1 MNEIDPSLPEPGLT
15 SDIYGPDDLSVR
27 QYQLELGL
35 LKDDYK
41 KLLVQLYEKNELLK
55 ASTGAIGELRSSMT
69 GIVQSLSS
77 LVDTKNELADQ
88 ANKQAE
94 EIADKT
100 NIISEQNRKVQELYG
115 QVDRLNVQLS
125 EIYASEGWKLLSVFY
140 GIRNSIL
147 PVGSSRQQKVK
158 KIVNRLRGK
167 KSDNIVIKDH
177 SRSEAAATSGLDTPT
192 HFEPFEFPYFSDPKV
207 SIIIPAYNGWA
218 MNYQCLR
225 SIRENTQGIS
235 YEVIFADDVST
246 DETAHVGDYIG
257 NIVHIRNEK
266 NLGFLQNCN
275 HAASFARGEY
285 LHFLNNDTKVT
296 PDWLNTLVEL
306 MERDPM
312 IGMAGSKLVY
322 PDGRLQEAGGII
334 WQDASGWNYG
344 HKQDPDAPEFNYV
357 KEVDYIS
364 GASIMVRKSIWEQLG
379 GFNEMYN
386 PAYCEDSDLAFSIR
400 QQGLKVVYQPLSKV
414 IHFEGFSHGTD
425 NAPQSGLTD
434 IKSYQKINA
443 AKFAEKWQPVL
454 QQQFP
459 NGVNPYWT
467 RDRSHGKPTIVVI
480 DHYVPHFDKDAG
492 SRTTF
497 QYLELFTELG
507 MNVKFIGDN
516 FYKHEPYTT
525 ILQQMGIEV
534 LYGTYYAENWMNWLK
549 DNDPYIDFILLNRPH
564 ISIKYM
570 DLLKSNLRAKL
581 FYYMHDLH
589 FHRELM
595 EYAVSK
601 DPEKL
606 KSSAQWKEIEYELFT
621 RADVVLTPSQKEKEI
636 IQPDFPD
643 KPVAVMPAFFYS
655 TIAEPIRNFAE
666 RNDILFVG
674 GFGHKPNTDAVLW
687 FAREIIPLIREK
699 TKEIRL
705 IVVGSNVPQE
715 IASLASSDIIIK
727 GFVTDEELNRLYDSV
742 RLAVIPLRFG
752 GGLKGK
758 TAEALS
764 KALPIVSTS
773 FGVEG
778 MENSQVIAPAYD
790 TAPAFAEA
798 VITLYNDT
806 GRLEDLSVSIAEFA
820 RRNFTKDA
828 AAGFFKKLFSSDMIS
843 LPSFLKNEP
852 VPDMSGKEVIN
863 CLFCNSSKAVS
874 RSKRADIVTCS
885 SCGVSYLRTR
895 PTQEAMY
902 EIYQRYA
909 HETSH
914 MRPPDT
920 IREAKQAGLRRQYL
934 VDEILSL
941 AGGPAG
947 KGAWLDVGCGW
958 GALLD
963 EARDRG
969 FQPKGIEITRNNL
982 DFATMQLGIPVS
994 NSQFLDSRIDL
1005 SSCAILTMVHVLEH
1019 LPYPKPTLEK
1029 IYEVLEEGGM
1039 FCGIVPNIESLCS
1052 EYLKDDWV
1060 WLDPTH
1066 HYVHYSPKTL
1076 KDALKKAGFVVTRL
1090 YTEVGDYDH
1099 SAVIDCI
1106 QKNIAGADT
1115 PEKAKAMIPQLMA
1128 DGKGEEI
1135 RFFATKKKL

>member
-1 MNEIDPSLPEPGLT
+1 MKKIDSSLPSPGAVT
-15 SDIYGPDDLSVR
+15 PMNGSDDLALR

-35 LKDDYK
+35 LKEDYK
-41 KLLVQLYEKNELLK
+41 KLLGELYEKNEFLK
-55 ASTGAIGELRSSMT
+55 ASTEAIGQFRSAMT
-69 GIVQSLSS
+69 G
-77 LVDTKNELADQ
+77 LVESMNDLTDSKNEMADHLD
-88 ANKQAE
+88 KQAA

-100 NIISEQNRKVQELYG
+100 NIIADKINIISEQNRKVQELYG

-140 GIRNSIL
+140 KIRNSIL

-158 KIVNRLRGK
+158 KAVNRLRGK
-167 KSDNIVIKDH
+167 KNDNIVIKDH
-177 SRSEAAATSGLDTPT
+177 SRPEEAAAAGPDLPT
-192 HFEPFEFPYFSDPKV
+192 HFEPFQFPYFSDPKV

-225 SIRENTQGIS
+225 SIRDNTEGTS

-246 DETAHVGDYIG
+246 DETAQVGEYIG

-275 HAASFARGEY
+275 HAASFGRGEY

-296 PDWLNTLVEL
+296 ANWLSSLVEL
-306 MERDPM
+306 MDRDQT

-400 QQGLKVVYQPLSKV
+400 QQGFKVVYQPLSRV

-425 NAPQSGLTD
+425 NDPRGGLTD
-434 IKSYQKINA
+434 IKSYQKVNA
-443 AKFAEKWQPVL
+443 IKFAQKWQPVL
-454 QQQFP
+454 QEQFP

-525 ILQQMGIEV
+525 ILQQKGIEV

-564 ISIKYM
+564 ISIKYI
-570 DLLKSNLRAKL
+570 DLLKSQLHAKV

-606 KSSAQWKEIEYELFT
+606 RSSAQWKEIEYSLFT
-621 RADVVLTPSQKEKEI
+621 RADVVLTPSLKEKEI
-636 IQPDFPD
+636 LLPDFPD
-643 KPVAVMPAFFYS
+643 KPIEVMPAFFYPS
-655 TIAEPIRNFAE
+655 ITDPIRDFTD
-666 RNDILFVG
+666 RKDILFVG
-674 GFGHKPNTDAVLW
+674 GFGHGPNVDAVLW
-687 FAREIIPLIREK
+687 FAREILPLIRESK
-699 TKEIRL
+699 ADLRM
-705 IVVGSNVPQE
+705 IVVGSNVPPQ
-715 IASLASSDIIIK
+715 ISALAAPDILIK
-727 GFVTDEELNRLYDSV
+727 GFVTDEELDRLYSSV

-764 KALPIVSTS
+764 RALPIVSTS
-773 FGVEG
+773 FGIEG
-778 MENSQVIAPAYD
+778 MENIEAFAPAYD
-790 TAPAFAEA
+790 TADAFAEA
-798 VITLYNDT
+798 LVALYDDT
-806 GRLEDLSVSIAEFA
+806 GKLEELSAAASAYS
-820 RRNFTKDA
+820 RHYFTKESA
-828 AAGFFKKLFSSDMIS
+828 AVFFKQLFNI
-843 LPSFLKNEP
+843 LPVGIER
-852 VPDMSGKEVIN
+852 
-863 CLFCNSSKAVS
+863 S
-874 RSKRADIVTCS
+874 RS
-885 SCGVSYLRTR
+885 
-895 PTQEAMY
+895 
-902 EIYQRYA
+902 
-909 HETSH
+909 
-914 MRPPDT
+914 
-920 IREAKQAGLRRQYL
+920 
-934 VDEILSL
+934 
-941 AGGPAG
+941 
-947 KGAWLDVGCGW
+947 
-958 GALLD
+958 
-963 EARDRG
+963 
-969 FQPKGIEITRNNL
+969 
-982 DFATMQLGIPVS
+982 
-994 NSQFLDSRIDL
+994 
-1005 SSCAILTMVHVLEH
+1005 
-1019 LPYPKPTLEK
+1019 
-1029 IYEVLEEGGM
+1029 
-1039 FCGIVPNIESLCS
+1039 
-1052 EYLKDDWV
+1052 
-1060 WLDPTH
+1060 
-1066 HYVHYSPKTL
+1066 
-1076 KDALKKAGFVVTRL
+1076 
-1090 YTEVGDYDH
+1090 
-1099 SAVIDCI
+1099 
-1106 QKNIAGADT
+1106 
-1115 PEKAKAMIPQLMA
+1115 
-1128 DGKGEEI
+1128 
-1135 RFFATKKKL
+1135 